1 MSADPRLILREDE
14 LDLGLE
20 LILLAESAVWL
31 EVDAALAAE
40 GLGSGPGLGR
50 SHWRAAFLIRRR
62 PGLGVLELA
71 ALSGLSKQSASKTL
85 SELERAGLASRARGD
100 LDGRRKGT
108 TLTDAGAAFEARV
121 SDRLRARIAAAYRIG
136 GSDAV
141 LGARKVLATLAGPKL
156 TGRREG

>member
-31 EVDAALAAE
+31 EVDAALSLE
-40 GLGSGPGLGR
+40 GAGLGR

-85 SELERAGLASRARGD
+85 SELERAGLVSRARGD

-108 TLTDAGAAFEARV
+108 ILSEAGAAFEARV
-121 SDRLRARIAAAYRIG
+121 SDRLRARVAGAYRVSG
-136 GSDAV
+136 GEAV

-156 TGRREG
+156 TGRRDG